1 MRVWNRR
8 RVPLVFMRLSRV
20 RSVFVFARSPGDPSF
35 LRERKTSPARY
46 IVLTREDVRSPNSLS
61 LVASIH
67 THTRAH
73 TEIQRY
79 WDVQAAL

>member
-35 LRERKTSPARY
+35 LRERKTVAVALY
-46 IVLTREDVRSPNSLS
+46 FTREDVRSPNSLS

-73 TEIQRY
+73 TEIQRH